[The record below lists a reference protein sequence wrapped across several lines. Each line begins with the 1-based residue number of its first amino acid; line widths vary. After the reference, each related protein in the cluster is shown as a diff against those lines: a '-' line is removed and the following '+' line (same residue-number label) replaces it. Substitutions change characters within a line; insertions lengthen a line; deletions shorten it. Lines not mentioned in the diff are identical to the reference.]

1 MRQEDRQQSALW
13 FDLGMAIIRSL
24 QQVVQD
30 VVRHRTEVDATF
42 QVLEDANGRLFHLST
57 YGSDQRAS
65 QPKVS
70 QTIQLDRA
78 RATELVAALHKAFP
92 GI

>member
-1 MRQEDRQQSALW
+1 
-13 FDLGMAIIRSL
+13 MAVIRSISPSAQAL
-24 QQVVQD
+24 R
-30 VVRHRTEVDATF
+30 RHRTEADATF
-42 QVLEDANGRLFHLST
+42 QVLEDAAGRLFQLST

-70 QTIQLDRA
+70 QTIQLDREQA
-78 RATELVAALHKAFP
+78 AALVEQLRLAFP

>member
-1 MRQEDRQQSALW
+1 
-13 FDLGMAIIRSL
+13 MAVIRSL
-24 QQVVQD
+24 TPSAQALK
-30 VVRHRTEVDATF
+30 RHRTEADATF
-42 QVLEDANGRLFHLST
+42 QVLEDGAGRLFQIST

-70 QTIQLDRA
+70 QTIQLEREQA
-78 RATELVAALHKAFP
+78 AALVKELRRAFP

>member
-1 MRQEDRQQSALW
+1 
-13 FDLGMAIIRSL
+13 MAIIRSL
-24 QQVVQD
+24 KQTAQD
-30 VVRHRTEVDATF
+30 VARHRTEVDATF
-42 QVLEDANGRLFHLST
+42 QVLADSDGRLFQLST

-65 QPKVS
+65 HPKVS

-78 RATELVAALHKAFP
+78 RATELVAALREAFP